1 MEEEVKEVE
10 AVENT
15 EQQVKEQEKQVEK
28 QEQPV
33 EEAVEDTLPE
43 GVRTVDEDGMV
54 KIDLSKLNNQED
66 AVQEQETTSVDV
78 DEQATDSEEV
88 DTEIRS
94 TEENEE
100 QVIELIQEENEVKE
114 STLAEKINNIPEK
127 LKQEQEDVTNN
138 QEDMSLPENVGKLVD
153 FMKETGGTLEDY
165 VKLNKDYSDM
175 SDNDVLREY
184 YRQTKPHLNEEEV
197 SFLMDDNFSYDEDV
211 DDERDIKRK
220 KLNLKESIAE
230 AKSHLN
236 SLKGKYYDELKLSSN
251 LTQEQ
256 KEAVQFYEDY
266 KREDVKGQELAKKT
280 RSVFETKTTE
290 LFNNDF
296 KGFDFNVGEN
306 RYRYK
311 VKDVNNVKEAQTDI
325 NTFVNKFV
333 DENNM
338 MSDAAGYHKALFTA
352 MNADNIAN
360 HFYEQG
366 KADAIKQQ
374 MAKSKNIDLDARGKH
389 EDVTTSS
396 GFKVKAVNGQDTS
409 KLRIKIR
416 Q

>member
-1 MEEEVKEVE
+1 MEEEVKDVE

-138 QEDMSLPENVGKLVD
+138 QEIV
-153 FMKETGGTLEDY
+153 
-165 VKLNKDYSDM
+165 
-175 SDNDVLREY
+175 
-184 YRQTKPHLNEEEV
+184 EV
-197 SFLMDDNFSYDEDV
+197 
-211 DDERDIKRK
+211 I
-220 KLNLKESIAE
+220 
-230 AKSHLN
+230 
-236 SLKGKYYDELKLSSN
+236 
-251 LTQEQ
+251 
-256 KEAVQFYEDY
+256 
-266 KREDVKGQELAKKT
+266 
-280 RSVFETKTTE
+280 
-290 LFNNDF
+290 
-296 KGFDFNVGEN
+296 
-306 RYRYK
+306 
-311 VKDVNNVKEAQTDI
+311 
-325 NTFVNKFV
+325 
-333 DENNM
+333 
-338 MSDAAGYHKALFTA
+338 
-352 MNADNIAN
+352 
-360 HFYEQG
+360 
-366 KADAIKQQ
+366 
-374 MAKSKNIDLDARGKH
+374 
-389 EDVTTSS
+389 
-396 GFKVKAVNGQDTS
+396 
-409 KLRIKIR
+409 
-416 Q
+416 